1 MIKEKAKTDLLSSY
15 YNQLKDVR
23 DEGFIPTRF
32 QGDTGVGATLEHKLG
47 IESNSE
53 SAPDLEGYELKAA
66 RSGSNAQQTL
76 FSNCKLHHWKMSK
89 RNFILRHGIDKGNR
103 INAYNAVKIKPNK
116 NGLYYEVTKN
126 HVVVKSGEDIVLQ
139 WTKDEI
145 SEKYH
150 NKFPSCL
157 KVFADTRGRGA
168 NEEFHYN
175 RAYAYKT
182 IDKNRFFEMLKSD
195 EIYIDL
201 RLWMSKSGEV
211 KDHGT
216 SFRCTHRAFENLFEK
231 TILFE

>member
-23 DEGFIPTRF
+23 DKGFIPTRF
-32 QGDTGVGATLEHKLG
+32 QGDTGVGATLEDLMDIK
-47 IESNSE
+47 SNSE

-76 FSNCKLHHWKMSK
+76 FSNCQLRHWKMSK
-89 RNFILRHGIDKGNR
+89 RNFILRHGIDKGDR

-116 NGLYYEVTKN
+116 NGLYYEITEN

-168 NEEFHYN
+168 NEHFHYN

>member
-1 MIKEKAKTDLLSSY
+1 MIKEIAKTDLLSSY
-15 YNQLKDVR
+15 YDQLKDVR
-23 DEGFIPTRF
+23 DQGFILTRF
-32 QGDTGVGATLEHKLG
+32 QGDTGVGATLEHELG

-53 SAPDLEGYELKAA
+53 SAPDLDGYELKSA
-66 RSGSNAQQTL
+66 RSESNAQQTL
-76 FSNCKLHHWKMSK
+76 FSYCRLRHWKMSK
-89 RNFILRHGIDKGNR
+89 RDVVLRHGIDKGDR
-103 INAYNAVKIKPNK
+103 INAYNAVKMKPNK
-116 NGLYYEVTKN
+116 NGLYYEITDN
-126 HVVVKSGEDIVLQ
+126 HIVVKSGEDIVLQ

-145 SEKYH
+145 VEQYH

-157 KVFADTRGRGA
+157 KVFADSRGQGA
-168 NEEFHYN
+168 NEHFHYN

-182 IDKNRFFEMLKSD
+182 IDKDRFFEMLKSD

-201 RLWMSKSGEV
+201 RLWMSKSGVV